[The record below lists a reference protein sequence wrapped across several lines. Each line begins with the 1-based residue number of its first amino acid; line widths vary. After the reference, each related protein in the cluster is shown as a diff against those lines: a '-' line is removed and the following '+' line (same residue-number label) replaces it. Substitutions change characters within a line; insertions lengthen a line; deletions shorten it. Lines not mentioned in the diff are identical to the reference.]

1 MILAVTDRL
10 TDAWRG
16 VVQARM
22 RDAFGVTAAAPW
34 ADDIAAAVSV
44 WLAERAGAHP
54 VRDDE
59 LDAVI
64 AAALWAYNRDDLAAR
79 LLGGVTGAPGWD
91 QLFSR
96 SALPTLRVAALRR
109 WLRPIRGESRA
120 GDVWL
125 LDVRRLF
132 REAAAELDLGRFQL
146 LAAVLDALAAG
157 VAPRRGLDV
166 LVVRGVCVDAA
177 RRETDEVLSFCS
189 ARLAEAARRY
199 GWSRLPEIL
208 RAELRDR
215 R

>member
-1 MILAVTDRL
+1 MILAASDRL
-10 TDAWRG
+10 TDAWRAG
-16 VVQARM
+16 VRARLC
-22 RDAFGVTAAAPW
+22 DAFGATAAEPW

-44 WLAERAGAHP
+44 WLAERAGTHP

-79 LLGGVTGAPGWD
+79 LLGGVTGAHDWD
-91 QLFSR
+91 QPLSR
-96 SALPTLRVAALRR
+96 SASPTLRLAALRG

-166 LVVRGVCVDAA
+166 LVVRGVYVGAA
-177 RRETDEVLSFCS
+177 RRDTGEVLSFCS

-199 GWSRLPEIL
+199 GWPRLPEIL
-208 RAELRDR
+208 RAELRGR